1 MNLLIFMDSV
11 KFFSIKRLK
20 SYKNE
25 QEHKKNFLLVQALA
39 PKLGILEIA
48 TRNLDFY
55 SIDSILRSFSGCFKL
70 DDFFWAFYGGINM
83 RVNILR

>member
-1 MNLLIFMDSV
+1 MDSV

-25 QEHKKNFLLVQALA
+25 QEHKNNFLLVQALA

-48 TRNLDFY
+48 TRNLDF
-55 SIDSILRSFSGCFKL
+55 LEH
-70 DDFFWAFYGGINM
+70 
-83 RVNILR
+83 